1 MTISRAF
8 GAAGIPVRKEPAGLV
23 QKDGKRPDGCTLIP
37 WRDGRPLACDVTVC
51 TIVGLWRRQ
60 AWGTGARAPL
70 LFDARKILQPFLVST
85 YRPVTHIKALIVVT
99 VAGCC
104 KKTLV
109 VFVFADLT
117 PEMLLFSVRSK
128 ADISQL

>member
-51 TIVGLWRRQ
+51 TTVGLWRRQ

-70 LFDARKILQPFLVST
+70 EFDARKILQPFLVST

-104 KKTLV
+104 KKN
-109 VFVFADLT
+109 
-117 PEMLLFSVRSK
+117 FSRIRFCRPN
-128 ADISQL
+128 ARDAIF